1 MSSSSTFPTLSCLDI
16 LKFQFSSW
24 YPEFKR
30 VTMKSTVIR
39 PLSVEFKDYLLA
51 DGIYVPEGSEDVC
64 VLRLQ

>member
-1 MSSSSTFPTLSCLDI
+1 
-16 LKFQFSSW
+16 
-24 YPEFKR
+24 
-30 VTMKSTVIR
+30 MKSTVIR